1 MAQFGSALEWCSRGR
16 EFKSLSPDKITG
28 RIDMSYA
35 GDERRKHVRASGRFI
50 VSYRVLEEEDCIDI
64 TQTKNLSLG
73 GMLLTT
79 NRVFDPGTK
88 LALEVRL
95 PFDPHPIMLIGKVVE
110 SLEIVKNLIYDTR
123 IMFLAI
129 DDRHKNVIS
138 DTVSHYLKKGKA

>member
-1 MAQFGSALEWCSRGR
+1 
-16 EFKSLSPDKITG
+16 
-28 RIDMSYA
+28 MSYA
-35 GDERRKHVRASGRFI
+35 GNERRNHARVCGRFI

-79 NRVFDPGTK
+79 NRMFGPGTK

-110 SLEIVKNLIYDTR
+110 SQEIIKDLIYDTR
-123 IMFLAI
+123 LMFLAI
-129 DDRHKNVIS
+129 DDRHRNIIS
-138 DTVSHYLKKGKA
+138 DTVNHYLKKGKA